1 MAVNKNWP
9 RWIFASVSKHF
20 DAEKNGLKLFIE
32 GQHRDTREDK
42 DFLEFRLDGPYITEV
57 SHNYFRLY
65 IEVNVLVQSTKDQTS
80 YHRIHENVGI
90 AAAAFWNGIKVFKYG
105 DGVGDDDSYLGCLR
119 LVTDARG
126 KERIQISHFGQIEP
140 KTRLLQA
147 TVEGHYEMFLQS

>member
-20 DAEKNGLKLFIE
+20 DAEKQGLHMFVE
-32 GQHRDTREDK
+32 GEHRDTRDK
-42 DFLEFRLDGPYITEV
+42 LDFLEFRLDGPYITEV
-57 SHNYFRLY
+57 SKGYFRLY
-65 IEVNVLVQSTKDQTS
+65 IEVNILVQSTKNQTNI
-80 YHRIHENVGI
+80 HRIHENVGI

-105 DGVGDDDSYLGCLR
+105 NGVDDDQSYLGCLQ

-140 KTRLLQA
+140 KTRVLQA
-147 TVEGHYEMFLQS
+147 TVEGHYEMFLKV